1 MSEAPG
7 EPDSEIVT
15 LRDDQAFVWSQ
26 SAASCKSFMFYKDGA
41 LGRLRNVAPLY
52 SRDTISTAGS
62 GPDIRINPEYP

>member
-41 LGRLRNVAPLY
+41 LGRLRNVA
-52 SRDTISTAGS
+52 RRCIAG
-62 GPDIRINPEYP
+62 IRYPPPALVQTYE